1 MNGLEWCKFTN
12 EKKCHLQKFRGK
24 TISLSCVFHFNII
37 QGVSL
42 RMGYSLRVDQTTTK
56 SLFENVY
63 GVFDVDFLII
73 HNK

>member
-1 MNGLEWCKFTN
+1 
-12 EKKCHLQKFRGK
+12 
-24 TISLSCVFHFNII
+24 
-37 QGVSL
+37 
-42 RMGYSLRVDQTTTK
+42 MGYSLRVDQTTTK